1 MAAGVVLTGPLWT
14 ALSCAARF
22 RDANLLAYL
31 CLPGGLALTCTVL
44 HLPVFDMFF
53 LEEILN
59 VLLLCFTLSPFHF
72 FYTKFCLKS
81 LEGVSLL
88 PRPLLEQQV
97 RQNDQFRP

>member
-44 HLPVFDMFF
+44 HLPVFDMVF
-53 LEEILN
+53 LEETLN
-59 VLLLCFTLSPFHF
+59 VLLLCFTLSPFNF
-72 FYTKFCLKS
+72 FT
-81 LEGVSLL
+81 
-88 PRPLLEQQV
+88 
-97 RQNDQFRP
+97 QNSV